1 MQRKMPHTRTYNQN
15 LLGNTF
21 QLALVLDNLCEVFGC
36 SIITDFMSKM
46 FGFSI
51 AFSC

>member
-1 MQRKMPHTRTYNQN
+1 MQRKMPHTRTYSQN

-21 QLALVLDNLCEVFGC
+21 QLALVLDNLCEVFGS